1 MRLLRLEGSI
11 DRTAEV
17 LLDTFAN
24 DIDLLVESLGSPEED
39 VDDDAPA
46 EGIKDFATTLAIE
59 NGSLQCVRVEIEQCF
74 FMEIIFSVFVSV
86 NNVNNVSNIIII
98 IIISDIDVNN
108 NIIDDVSNDDNYD
121 NNKQDERVA
130 GDYV

>member
-86 NNVNNVSNIIII
+86 NNVNNVSNNNI

-108 NIIDDVSNDDNYD
+108 NIIDDVSNDNNYD

-130 GDYV
+130 SDYF